1 MDNQEFQEIVLEELR
16 GLREDIQQL
25 ENSHESIEEMLKNL
39 ELIQQK
45 LANRLEQLEKKID
58 EIYEETVHLNE
69 LGKKVNDEFHKL
81 SETQKSITEVVEE
94 HEIEI
99 STLRRKS
106 L

>member
-16 GLREDIQQL
+16 GLREDILQL

-45 LANRLEQLEKKID
+45 LANRLEQFEKKID
-58 EIYEETVHLNE
+58 EIYEETVQLNE
-69 LGKKVNDEFHKL
+69 LGKNINDEFHKL